1 MRKTTRKSATSIRA
15 FVDRINSDPEERIRF
30 LLDPSESLS
39 KLGIV
44 LSTKA
49 KNELQILIREFLETY
64 PEIALLTTHL
74 PRIGGRGAKEH
85 GKRGTDRAPVGLFI
99 A

>member
-15 FVDRINSDPEERIRF
+15 LVERINSDPEERIRF

-39 KLGIV
+39 KVGIV
-44 LSTKA
+44 PSAKA
-49 KNELQILIREFLETY
+49 KKELQILIREFLETY
-64 PEIALLTTHL
+64 PEIALLTTGL
-74 PRIGGRGAKEH
+74 PRIGGRGPKEH
-85 GKRGTDRAPVGLFI
+85 GKRGTDRAPVRMFI